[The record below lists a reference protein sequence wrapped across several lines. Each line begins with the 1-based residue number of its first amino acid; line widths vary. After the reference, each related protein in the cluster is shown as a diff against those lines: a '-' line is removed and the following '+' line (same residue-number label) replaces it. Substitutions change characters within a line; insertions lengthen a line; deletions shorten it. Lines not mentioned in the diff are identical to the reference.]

1 MGVVRCLCEATMLLT
16 ILLLSLLLPSLTD
29 AGGDAKPSPK
39 QGLEDSL
46 ENLVEKL
53 VESRLRDLETRMR
66 DDKEKEAE
74 EKKELEAKV
83 KEMEAKHLE
92 MERRVKELEDK
103 MKEVKSELEAS
114 TSKLRTDEEE
124 SSRKEVA
131 TNITLTNPSPRD
143 LPIVLISARRHDPVT
158 SPQTVT
164 FESFLSNFN
173 NANRPG
179 GGDGVLD
186 LDSGIFTCFTT
197 GYYTVSFSA
206 YASVGNAH
214 GSPFLYLYKNDVQLP
229 ESIWVFGSDALNDI
243 GNIGVTGSR
252 ILILHMDAGDTLELR
267 LTGGTFI
274 SLITF
279 NIELIV

>member
-1 MGVVRCLCEATMLLT
+1 
-16 ILLLSLLLPSLTD
+16 
-29 AGGDAKPSPK
+29 
-39 QGLEDSL
+39 
-46 ENLVEKL
+46 
-53 VESRLRDLETRMR
+53 MR
-66 DDKEKEAE
+66 DDKEKEAK

-92 MERRVKELEDK
+92 MERRVEELEDK
-103 MKEVKSELEAS
+103 MKEVKRELEAS

-124 SSRKEVA
+124 SSRKEIA
-131 TNITLTNPSPRD
+131 TNNTLTNPSPRD
-143 LPIVLISARRHDPVT
+143 LPIVLISAWRHDPVT

-229 ESIWVFGSDALNDI
+229 ESIWVFGSDALN
-243 GNIGVTGSR
+243 GNIEGTISR
-252 ILILHMDAGDTLELR
+252 ILILHMD
-267 LTGGTFI
+267 
-274 SLITF
+274 
-279 NIELIV
+279 